1 MRAKIDIEESYILEQ
16 IELAKEAL
24 FNSRTI
30 KEAKFWQEK
39 IAYLNSLLDKK
50 LKYKKGK

>member
-1 MRAKIDIEESYILEQ
+1 MRIKPNCEKEYVLEQ
-16 IELAKEAL
+16 LEIAREAL
-24 FNSRTI
+24 FHSKTI

-50 LKYKKGK
+50 LKYKKR

>member
-1 MRAKIDIEESYILEQ
+1 MKTKNNIEENYILQ
-16 IELAKEAL
+16 ELEIAKEAL

-39 IAYLNSLLDKK
+39 IEYLNSLLNKK
-50 LKYKKGK
+50 LKYRKNK

>member
-1 MRAKIDIEESYILEQ
+1 MKEKIDIEKVYILEQ
-16 IELAKEAL
+16 LELAKEAL
-24 FNSRTI
+24 FRSKTI

-50 LKYKKGK
+50 LKYRNVK

>member
-1 MRAKIDIEESYILEQ
+1 MKIKLNSEKEYVLEQ
-16 IELAKEAL
+16 LEIAREAL
-24 FNSRTI
+24 FHSKTI